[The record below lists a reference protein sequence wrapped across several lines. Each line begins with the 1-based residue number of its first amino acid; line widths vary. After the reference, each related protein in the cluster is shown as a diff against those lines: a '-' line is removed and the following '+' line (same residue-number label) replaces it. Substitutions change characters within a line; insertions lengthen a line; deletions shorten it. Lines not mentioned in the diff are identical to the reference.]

1 MPGLRTERG
10 HILES
15 GASSTRSPPP
25 GAACPPPASANL
37 GPLPGPLPSLSR
49 AKNVRFRHLHETSVT
64 TSPARPRG
72 LSAPAAARGHA
83 RPREPGHPTVHRSRR
98 GTPGQCGVPPHTAL
112 GPRCAR
118 GGSVP
123 ARGPLVTSP
132 PTSAASRAEVAQH
145 SGHHARSP
153 RFPSDAAG
161 VGPTS
166 RSSLLPVRIPFCHL
180 GLEVSKLSTS
190 RLSQSS

>member
-10 HILES
+10 HIPES

-37 GPLPGPLPSLSR
+37 GPLPGPLPSLSG
-49 AKNVRFRHLHETSVT
+49 AKNVRFRHLRETSVT
-64 TSPARPRG
+64 TSPARPHG

-98 GTPGQCGVPPHTAL
+98 GTPGQCGVPPPPRWVPGVL
-112 GPRCAR
+112 GDEACL
-118 GGSVP
+118 P
-123 ARGPLVTSP
+123 AGPSSP
-132 PTSAASRAEVAQH
+132 PRPPLLPHAPKWH
-145 SGHHARSP
+145 STRGITRSP

-161 VGPTS
+161 VGPTP

>member
-10 HILES
+10 HIPES

-37 GPLPGPLPSLSR
+37 GPLPGPLPSLSG
-49 AKNVRFRHLHETSVT
+49 AKNVRFRHLRETSVT

-98 GTPGQCGVPPHTAL
+98 GTPGQCGVPPHPPRWVPGVLGDEACLPAGPSSPPRPPLLPHAPKWHSTRGITPGHRGSLQTPPAWAPHR
-112 GPRCAR
+112 GPR
-118 GGSVP
+118 SFQ
-123 ARGPLVTSP
+123 S
-132 PTSAASRAEVAQH
+132 ASRFVTWAL
-145 SGHHARSP
+145 R
-153 RFPSDAAG
+153 
-161 VGPTS
+161 
-166 RSSLLPVRIPFCHL
+166 
-180 GLEVSKLSTS
+180 
-190 RLSQSS
+190 